1 MRRLL
6 PLAVLCT
13 VVTTVTAG
21 STTVIPPT
29 FDTLVSRAG
38 TIFVGEVI
46 DVRGEWESTPEGRS
60 IITLVTF
67 RVSDVWKGTVGPVTQ
82 LEFLGGTIGDVSMVV
97 AGMPRFTLGQRDVLF
112 VGTTARAISPL
123 VGFMHGR
130 MRVERDGSG
139 VERVRTF
146 DGQPLGS
153 VAHIGPQRE
162 AARLAGVTPMRLSD
176 LAAAVR
182 VEMNARRR

>member
-1 MRRLL
+1 MRRF
-6 PLAVLCT
+6 LALT
-13 VVTTVTAG
+13 AFGTFVTAGTAG

-29 FDTLVSRAG
+29 FETLVSRAG
-38 TIFVGEVI
+38 TIFVGEVM
-46 DVRGEWESTPEGRS
+46 DVRAEWESTPEGRS

-82 LEFLGGTIGDVSMVV
+82 LEFLGGTIGEVSMVV
-97 AGMPRFTLGQRDVLF
+97 AGMPTFSLGQRDVLF

-146 DGQPLGS
+146 DGQPLGNITQ
-153 VAHIGPQRE
+153 IGPQRQ
-162 AARLAGVTPMRLSD
+162 AANLAGIAPMRLSE
-176 LAAAVR
+176 LASAVR
-182 VEMNARRR
+182 VEMNARQR

>member
-6 PLAVLCT
+6 PLTVICAIVTAVA
-13 VVTTVTAG
+13 AG

-29 FDTLVSRAG
+29 FETLVARAG
-38 TIFVGEVI
+38 TIFVGDVM

-82 LEFLGGTIGDVSMVV
+82 LEFLGGTIGEVSMVV
-97 AGMPRFTLGQRDVLF
+97 AGMPTFSLGQRDVLF

-146 DGQPLGS
+146 DGQPLGNI
-153 VAHIGPQRE
+153 AQIGPQRQ
-162 AARLAGVTPMRLSD
+162 AANLAGIAPMRLSE
-176 LAAAVR
+176 LASAVR
-182 VEMNARRR
+182 VEMNARQR

>member
-6 PLAVLCT
+6 PLTVLCT
-13 VVTTVTAG
+13 VVSTVTAG

-38 TIFVGEVI
+38 TIFVGEVM

-112 VGTTARAISPL
+112 VGTIARAISPL

-130 MRVERDGSG
+130 MRVER
-139 VERVRTF
+139 VRTF
-146 DGQPLGS
+146 DGHPLGS
-153 VAHIGPQRE
+153 VAQIGPQRE